1 MNVCYNYGT
10 KMQSKAKKFFVSL
23 AVLALGFGSLPAAF
37 AGELSA
43 PEFTQRQSLPAQIK
57 IVVTEAKLIGSELAV
72 QAGQASFTLVGCQ
85 IAVSQAGLVQDQA
98 VVNLHQ
104 LANCF
109 TLTPA
114 KNSASQIK
122 LSVQPLYKI
131 EQRVVALPS
140 ARISSAHYS
149 QAPSLPIFS
158 QAPLPVFALLM
169 VFMAAGLGIRAS
181 KLKKASLSAIKQAL
195 SLEQLQMLRC

>member
-1 MNVCYNYGT
+1 
-10 KMQSKAKKFFVSL
+10 MQSKARKFFVSL

-57 IVVTEAKLIGSELAV
+57 IVVTEAKLVGSELNV

-85 IAVSQAGLVQDQA
+85 TAVSQSGLVQDQA

-104 LANCF
+104 PANCF

-114 KNSASQIK
+114 KNLASQAK

-140 ARISSAHYS
+140 AKISSVHY
-149 QAPSLPIFS
+149 QKAPSPPIFS

-169 VFMAAGLGIRAS
+169 VFMAAGVGIAAS
-181 KLKKASLSAIKQAL
+181 KLKKTSFNRIKQAL
-195 SLEQLQMLRC
+195 KLEELQMLRC